1 MKVVLDLNIILD
13 VVQKRAP
20 FYFTSAT
27 VLSKILENEHAGYL
41 PGHAVTTLYYLV
53 QRYAD
58 KARADEIIDWLLVHF
73 EIIPQDKVHFVRART
88 LAMPDFED
96 AAFVTAAEA
105 ARCDLILTRN
115 LSDFARSPVAAMS
128 PEEFLAQ
135 P

>member
-1 MKVVLDLNIILD
+1 MKLVLDLNILLD

-58 KARADEIIDWLLVHF
+58 KARADEVIDWLLVHF
-73 EIIPQDKVHFVRART
+73 EIIPQDKVQFVRARA

-115 LSDFARSPVAAMS
+115 LSDFAGSPVAAMS